1 MGQRAERRTTCAAEG
16 RRGCRS
22 QRDRGGAAQV
32 VLRKALASMPM
43 RSEVVDRIEAFIEE
57 GALWSPDGLQ
67 GLIDRLDGETRDTDD
82 PIPQMLSTPLR
93 SILVRM
99 QMGAIPPRVAADIE
113 GVVYPRLWKLME
125 AARDELPLGEQRV
138 RIEVMN
144 RRLARI
150 FAEET

>member
-1 MGQRAERRTTCAAEG
+1 
-16 RRGCRS
+16 
-22 QRDRGGAAQV
+22 
-32 VLRKALASMPM
+32 MPM

-113 GVVYPRLWKLME
+113 GVVYPRIWKPME

>member
-1 MGQRAERRTTCAAEG
+1 MG
-16 RRGCRS
+16 S
-22 QRDRGGAAQV
+22 V
-32 VLRKALASMPM
+32 ASMPM
-43 RSEVVDRIEAFIEE
+43 RSEVGDRIEAFIEE

-67 GLIDRLDGETRDTDD
+67 KLIDRLEGESRDTDD
-82 PIPQMLSTPLR
+82 PIPQMLSTPLH

-125 AARDELPLGEQRV
+125 AARDELPVGELRT

>member
-1 MGQRAERRTTCAAEG
+1 MAHAV
-16 RRGCRS
+16 
-22 QRDRGGAAQV
+22 GAMDG
-32 VLRKALASMPM
+32 LLASAAMQG
-43 RSEVVDRIEAFIEE
+43 EVVDRIEAFIEE

-67 GLIDRLDGETRDTDD
+67 SLIDRLDGETRDTDD